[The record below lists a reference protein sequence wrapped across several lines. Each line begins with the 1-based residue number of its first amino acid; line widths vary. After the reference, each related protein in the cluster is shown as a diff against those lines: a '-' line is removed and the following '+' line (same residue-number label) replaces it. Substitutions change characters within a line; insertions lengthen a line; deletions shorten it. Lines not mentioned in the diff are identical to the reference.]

1 MNGLSRQLEAELES
15 FLRDEPTLKELQLKR
30 RQKAIEDKLA
40 EDKPLNE
47 LLQSLMEDN
56 PILSK
61 LFLLGQNLPAP
72 FPPGGSGK
80 AGGNSG
86 TAVKFAGK
94 RYPEYFRFKDR
105 KDNEG
110 LQRRAPLGQRIRV
123 TFETDAE
130 DAYFVR
136 DHEPGCWNVRRKVDG
151 VWGDTGGWNTTG
163 PKSGVAHLT
172 LEPPDGVQRGDVL
185 EYAIEVTDRSRRR
198 RLYDATH
205 A

>member
-1 MNGLSRQLEAELES
+1 MPIAARSTDRLARTCSCNSRDRLSVNGLSRQLEAELES

-86 TAVKFAGK
+86 TAVKF
-94 RYPEYFRFKDR
+94 R
-105 KDNEG
+105 
-110 LQRRAPLGQRIRV
+110 
-123 TFETDAE
+123 
-130 DAYFVR
+130 
-136 DHEPGCWNVRRKVDG
+136 W
-151 VWGDTGGWNTTG
+151 
-163 PKSGVAHLT
+163 
-172 LEPPDGVQRGDVL
+172 
-185 EYAIEVTDRSRRR
+185 
-198 RLYDATH
+198 
-205 A
+205 